1 MPYNR
6 TAALDYARYYWNRV
20 CHDGKI
26 GSNWE
31 GSIRAA
37 KRDQGIHATFGHAAP
52 GTIINDQSASISLPP
67 SQVEDDCTH
76 FISCCIGYSGPNAP
90 IGGGLPI
97 GQPYQGNPFGFDNP
111 DGLLNDLIPRHLA
124 VYVGEKFRLAHN
136 NAGVIADAATQLRP
150 GDLVAYADA
159 NKKYAHMAII
169 VAMQTAPASV
179 PSGPTQLLP
188 PLVACHTG
196 SRQRDDFTT
205 IALTYVSL

>member
-52 GTIINDQSASISLPP
+52 GTIINDQSAAISLPP

-76 FISCCIGYSGPNAP
+76 FVSCCIGYSGPNAP
-90 IGGGLPI
+90 IGGVPVTGH
-97 GQPYQGNPFGFDNP
+97 G
-111 DGLLNDLIPRHLA
+111 R
-124 VYVGEKFRLAHN
+124 
-136 NAGVIADAATQLRP
+136 LRP
-150 GDLVAYADA
+150 HTVIRHRALD
-159 NKKYAHMAII
+159 II
-169 VAMQTAPASV
+169 EDRS
-179 PSGPTQLLP
+179 
-188 PLVACHTG
+188 
-196 SRQRDDFTT
+196 
-205 IALTYVSL
+205 ALTACSSRTAQIAASRARKSPRLRASS